1 MDCPRLLCIRKGK
14 SLNINVVETDEQLK
28 EAYHV
33 RMTVFVKEQKVSP
46 EEELDEHDKTATHLV
61 GYENDQAIAAS
72 RLRFVEE
79 YGKLE
84 RICILKEHRGK
95 AFGSQM
101 IAAMEDI
108 ILSKGYKKAKL
119 NAQTQALPFYERLG
133 YKTISGKFMDAGIPH
148 VTMVKDL

>member
-1 MDCPRLLCIRKGK
+1 M
-14 SLNINVVETDEQLK
+14 NIIIVETDKQLRD
-28 EAYHV
+28 AYDV
-33 RMTVFVKEQKVSP
+33 RMDVFVKEQKVSP
-46 EEELDEHDKTATHLV
+46 EEELDEHDETATHLV
-61 GYENDQAIAAS
+61 GYESDEAIAAS

-95 AFGSQM
+95 AYGSQM
-101 IAAMEDI
+101 ISAMEDI
-108 ILSKGYKKAKL
+108 ILSNGYKKAKL

-133 YKTISGKFMDAGIPH
+133 YKTISGEFMDAGIPH